1 MLPDPPA
8 ITENDLKQCR
18 ESGDFCPI
26 LFVWYKFVGALCV
39 TFACLRRESPALRE
53 VPEVEYSILIGILN
67 RCARLMF
74 SNIALSH
81 EGKFGETTSII
92 DRCIFESC
100 VILTWLC
107 RTHESDRF
115 TRYIANGLR
124 TELELEDQIL
134 GNVAAREG
142 VSLAI
147 EERMLESV
155 NRCIRDSGLTKL
167 DIANTKK
174 MPDMASMI
182 SATGKSRLMYT
193 VGQRIGSH
201 HVHGTWVSLKMHYL
215 QEDENGVLGPRDHDC
230 PTHVNQYVYIPV
242 VVLDA
247 MSAFVEYVFPQGD
260 GRDGMLRLFES
271 TENEIFKINQEVI
284 GDDFSL
290 PQEL

>member
-8 ITENDLKQCR
+8 ITEDDLKRCR
-18 ESGDFCPI
+18 ESGDFCPV
-26 LFVWYKFVGALCV
+26 LFEWYKFVGGLCV
-39 TFACLRRESPALRE
+39 TFACLRRESPALRA
-53 VPEVEYSILIGILN
+53 VPEVEYSILIGLLN
-67 RCARLMF
+67 RCARLML

-100 VILTWLC
+100 VIFAWLC
-107 RTHESDRF
+107 RTHEPDRF

-124 TELELEDQIL
+124 TELELKDQIL
-134 GNVAAREG
+134 SNVAVREG
-142 VSLAI
+142 SALVI
-147 EERMLESV
+147 EKRMLESV
-155 NRCIRDSGLTKL
+155 DRCIRESGLTESVIASTKKL
-167 DIANTKK
+167 PDIA
-174 MPDMASMI
+174 SLI

-215 QEDENGVLGPRDHDC
+215 DRDESGVLGPRDHNC
-230 PTHVNQYVYIPV
+230 PTHVNQYVYIPI

-247 MSAFVEYVFPQGD
+247 MSAFVGYVFPNGD
-260 GRDGMLRLFES
+260 ERDGMLRLFES
-271 TENEIFKINQEVI
+271 TENEIYKINDEVI

-290 PQEL
+290 S